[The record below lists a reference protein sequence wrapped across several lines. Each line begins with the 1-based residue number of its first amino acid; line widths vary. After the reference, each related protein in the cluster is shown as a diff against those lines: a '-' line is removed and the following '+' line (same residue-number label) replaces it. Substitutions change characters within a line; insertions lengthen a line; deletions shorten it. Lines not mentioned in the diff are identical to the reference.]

1 MPRYTPEQLAKRN
14 ASVWTEIQLLLAP
27 VQFVIF
33 LTGVGLNILY
43 ANFPASI
50 DFYWISVAIL
60 FKTIFFVILFV
71 TGMFFEKDIFGHWV
85 FSKEFFWED
94 VGSSVATFFHFLY
107 FFLAW
112 KGYSDK
118 SLVFWSSVAYSSYII
133 NAIQYLVRI
142 WLEKSHERKMKLK
155 AEAGTNPI

>member
-14 ASVWTEIQLLLAP
+14 ASVWTEIQILLAP

-33 LTGVGLNILY
+33 LTGIALNILY
-43 ANFPASI
+43 ANNLASI
-50 DFYWISVAIL
+50 DFFWISVAIL
-60 FKTIFFVILFV
+60 YKTLFFVILFI
-71 TGMFFEKDIFGHWV
+71 TGMYFEKDLFGKWV
-85 FSKEFFWED
+85 YSKEFFWED

-133 NAIQYLVRI
+133 NAIQYLARI
-142 WLEKSHERKMKLK
+142 WLEKRHERKMKLK
-155 AEAGTNPI
+155 AEAGTSPI